1 MKKLKLLLV
10 SSSGGHFEQ
19 IKMLK
24 PLGNKYSVIVVTEKT
39 LIKDTADYY
48 MIQTG
53 QKDKML
59 WLRFPLN
66 CFKAIRIWLAEKPD
80 VVISTGT
87 MIVLPFVVI
96 AKLTGKKIVFI
107 ETFARIHDKTKTGA
121 LLYGHV
127 DLFIVQWKSLL
138 DVYPDATYGGSIYS

>member
-1 MKKLKLLLV
+1 MKKMKLLLV

-24 PLGNKYSVIVVTEKT
+24 PLEKKYRVISVTEKT
-39 LIKDTADYY
+39 LINDNADYY

-53 QKDKML
+53 QKDKLL

-66 CFKAIRIWLAEKPD
+66 CLKAIKIWFTEKPD

-87 MIVLPFVVI
+87 MIVLPFVVL
-96 AKLTGKKIVFI
+96 AKLTGKKIIFI
-107 ETFARIHDKTKTGA
+107 ETFARIHDKTKTGS

-138 DVYPDATYGGSIYS
+138 DIYPNATYGGSIYS